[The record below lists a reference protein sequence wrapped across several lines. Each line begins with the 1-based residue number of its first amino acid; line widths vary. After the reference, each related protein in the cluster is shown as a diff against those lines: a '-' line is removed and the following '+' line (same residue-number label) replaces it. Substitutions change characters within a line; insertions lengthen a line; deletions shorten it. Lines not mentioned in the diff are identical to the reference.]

1 MRKQTQWRSRGAIVL
16 IASLTIALLGWGLP
30 RSALFEMNPDEG
42 IELTK
47 AILWRDGVP
56 LYGGGMV
63 NDQPPLFTA
72 AIATLMGGVGEAN
85 VAALRWLPIMSSGVL
100 LAALGGI
107 VAADLGWMPAIG
119 AVLILFNSEQ
129 FLRNSLTIAVGI
141 PCLALGMVALSGLVR
156 DRGRGQVR
164 WLVVSGVAMGLALQT
179 KLIVG
184 LLAVPVGVLW
194 WGGRRSPL
202 SVRAFFRA
210 GTIWLI
216 TVLVTMGC
224 VILAFPSYN
233 LDALLSPHLAAIEL
247 RNSAAMGLDLDRNG
261 FGDLLL
267 NAFNRDYAYYS
278 LALIG
283 TIWALRRTDRRVAYP
298 LAWLAIDLIW
308 LRNHY
313 PIWDHYILFV
323 AIPIAWLAAY
333 GLAAGRAGWRS
344 PRWGWRRGMAVL
356 VTGLVIVA
364 IAGETVQAIKHRP
377 WNADAFVAAC
387 CDPDVAREYHTIE
400 PWLQF
405 YAPQTRWFL
414 TDRPIYGVYAG
425 LPVPPEIAVFSKKM
439 LATGGINDASL
450 TAVLRRDRPEQ
461 VAIGRFRQQLATY
474 AQFTAILAENY
485 IEDYS
490 GSTLSYYHRRDL
502 PPMPARTSGS
512 EGRWESIVNLEGG
525 GDRPDLFPIG
535 RGERSLGPGS
545 PPASDRGLD
554 QGGGDRLDLGRG
566 ELERLTVGRSLPLG
580 EGQGGDRLGAKH
592 HL

>member
-1 MRKQTQWRSRGAIVL
+1 MVL
-16 IASLTIALLGWGLP
+16 IAGVTIALLGWVFP
-30 RSALFEMNPDEG
+30 RAALFEMDPDEG
-42 IELTK
+42 IQLTK

-72 AIATLMGGVGEAN
+72 TIATLMGVVGEGN
-85 VAALRWLPIMSSGVL
+85 VAALRWLPITASGVL

-107 VAADLGWMPAIG
+107 VAETLGWVPAIA
-119 AVLILFNSEQ
+119 AVWILFTSEQ
-129 FLRNSLTIAVGI
+129 YIRNSLTIALGI

-202 SVRAFFRA
+202 SVQTFFRA

-261 FGDLLL
+261 FGELLL

-298 LAWLAIDLIW
+298 LVWLVLDLLW

-313 PIWDHYILFV
+313 PIWDHYILLV

-333 GLAAGRAGWRS
+333 GVAAGLTGWRS
-344 PRWGWRRGMAVL
+344 PRWGWRRGVAML

-364 IAGETVQAIKHRP
+364 IAGETVRAIEQRP
-377 WNADAFVAAC
+377 WDPAAFLADC
-387 CDPDVAREYHTIE
+387 CDADVAREYQIIA
-400 PWLQF
+400 PLLQF
-405 YAPQTRWFL
+405 YRPQTRWFL

-425 LPVPPEIAVFSKKM
+425 LPVPPEIAVFSKKS
-439 LATGGINDASL
+439 LATGLINDASL
-450 TAVLRRDRPEQ
+450 TAVLQRDRPEQ
-461 VAIGRFRQQLATY
+461 VAIGRFRKQLAAY
-474 AQFTAILAENY
+474 PQFTATLAENY
-485 IEDYS
+485 IEDYG
-490 GSTLSYYHRRDL
+490 GSTLSHYHRQDL
-502 PPMPARTSGS
+502 TPVPAEILGS
-512 EGRWESIVNLEGG
+512 EQR
-525 GDRPDLFPIG
+525 
-535 RGERSLGPGS
+535 
-545 PPASDRGLD
+545 
-554 QGGGDRLDLGRG
+554 
-566 ELERLTVGRSLPLG
+566 
-580 EGQGGDRLGAKH
+580 
-592 HL
+592 